1 MFNILNKDTRSFYL
15 LLRLTCSNLTIKNTR
30 IKRFYQ
36 IFSIKTLDKYLYAE
50 SAYLINA
57 ILIDFLAEIFIIF
70 ND

>member
-1 MFNILNKDTRSFYL
+1 MFNMFKFNDKD
-15 LLRLTCSNLTIKNTR
+15 TR